1 MRPGSRA
8 VCVVVRGRVQGVGF
22 RYAMCRGAQAADV
35 CGWVRNRR
43 DGSVEAHLQ
52 GDAQAVA
59 ALLDWTRQ
67 GPQGARV
74 EVVEVAEAA
83 TDPALHGFV
92 QRPTA

>member
-1 MRPGSRA
+1 MTPGGRA
-8 VCVVVRGRVQGVGF
+8 VCVMVHGRVQGVGF
-22 RYAMCRGAQAADV
+22 RYAMCRAAQAADV

-59 ALLDWTRQ
+59 ALLEWTRR

-74 EVVEVAEAA
+74 EEVDVAEAV
-83 TDPALHGFV
+83 TDSALRGFV

>member
-8 VCVVVRGRVQGVGF
+8 VCVMVRGRVQGVGF
-22 RYAMCRGAQAADV
+22 RYAMCRAAQAAEV

-43 DGSVEAHLQ
+43 DGRVEAHLQ
-52 GDAQAVA
+52 GDAQAVGS
-59 ALLDWTRQ
+59 LLEWTRQ

-74 EVVEVAEAA
+74 EEVEVAEAVA
-83 TDPALHGFV
+83 EPALRGFV